1 MRRALQILEGNG
13 AQEVSSAFNGYHPYD
28 HPYFGQILLAFMLK
42 IVGYPSSIDPAPDE
56 VASIEMLHLVPRIFM
71 GILAVVDTFLVY
83 KISRLRYNR
92 NIAFAASILFAV
104 MPMTWLLRRILLDSI
119 FLPLLLSSVLF
130 AVKYNVTMN
139 KNREYRHGMSA
150 VLLSGIFMGL
160 AIFTKI
166 PAFTLIPLLLYLLIA
181 LPNNNRKWMTLGIWF
196 VPVILIP
203 AIWPAYALFYGQ
215 FDQWMDGI
223 SSQTSRVPR
232 SLVDSVKSIFEI
244 DPVLT
249 TLGVLGVVW
258 TTLRRD
264 FFFLFWV
271 LPFMIF
277 LGIVGYSQYIHMTVI
292 LPSFSMAAA
301 IFIRDLSD
309 MLQPIVVRVLE
320 GSAHTSGRSKNLD
333 KIKPT
338 NYQQDMSSFFG
349 DDAKP
354 ALPKPPEPTV
364 KLTQAPKMRSL
375 SSFPLWLFFL
385 AVIVIFGI
393 VNTSSLIATNVNGS
407 LFEAYAIFVD
417 YLPDDNDADVADG
430 VTLLTAVKWGTY
442 FYWIPKYVFDKDL
455 TFLDEKRFFVGSK
468 DAPSTEKIITIG
480 GKSDEENNEK
490 SNTSILIGRMDNT
503 ARHFDYKKY
512 PFSNMKYN
520 EQGNLDI
527 KANY

>member
-1 MRRALQILEGNG
+1 
-13 AQEVSSAFNGYHPYD
+13 
-28 HPYFGQILLAFMLK
+28 
-42 IVGYPSSIDPAPDE
+42 
-56 VASIEMLHLVPRIFM
+56 
-71 GILAVVDTFLVY
+71 
-83 KISRLRYNR
+83 
-92 NIAFAASILFAV
+92 
-104 MPMTWLLRRILLDSI
+104 
-119 FLPLLLSSVLF
+119 
-130 AVKYNVTMN
+130 
-139 KNREYRHGMSA
+139 
-150 VLLSGIFMGL
+150 
-160 AIFTKI
+160 
-166 PAFTLIPLLLYLLIA
+166 
-181 LPNNNRKWMTLGIWF
+181 
-196 VPVILIP
+196 
-203 AIWPAYALFYGQ
+203 
-215 FDQWMDGI
+215 
-223 SSQTSRVPR
+223 
-232 SLVDSVKSIFEI
+232 VKSIFEI